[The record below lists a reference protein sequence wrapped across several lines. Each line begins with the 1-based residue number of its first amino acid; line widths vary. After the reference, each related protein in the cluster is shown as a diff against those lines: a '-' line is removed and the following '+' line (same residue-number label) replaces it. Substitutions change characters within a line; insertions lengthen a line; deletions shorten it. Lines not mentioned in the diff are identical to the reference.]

1 MPSGTITALTVQ
13 ASDQERVN
21 VFVDGA
27 FAIGISLRTLQR
39 EGLRKGQVLSEE
51 DWARLERAEAD
62 SKAWN
67 AALRLLEVRPRT
79 EHEIRD
85 RLRRKQYAPEQID
98 AAVARL
104 RELELLDDTQ
114 FARMW
119 VANRSAV
126 NPRGALGLKRELLR
140 KGVAREVAADVVG
153 EAVDDETE
161 AAACEQVAR
170 GAAGRYAGVESWP
183 DFQRKLGGL
192 LQRRGFSWNT
202 AGPIVRRLWAER
214 GETDDELDD
223 RGEL

>member
-98 AAVARL
+98 AAVVRL

-126 NPRGALGLKRELLR
+126 NPRGALGLKRELL
-140 KGVAREVAADVVG
+140 
-153 EAVDDETE
+153 
-161 AAACEQVAR
+161 
-170 GAAGRYAGVESWP
+170 
-183 DFQRKLGGL
+183 
-192 LQRRGFSWNT
+192 
-202 AGPIVRRLWAER
+202 
-214 GETDDELDD
+214 
-223 RGEL
+223 